1 MGHSPWVSKES
12 DMTEV
17 INTHTHVQ
25 APSIPLLV
33 RL

>member
-1 MGHSPWVSKES
+1 MGHSPWVSTEL

-17 INTHTHVQ
+17 INTHTHMQ
-25 APSIPLLV
+25 APGVPFLV